1 MIIKNIYYYIIIK
14 YINYNIIIEYKL
26 YEELKLLNFCTIV
39 LLCDTL
45 SMQLECIVN
54 CQYISQ

>member
-45 SMQLECIVN
+45 SM
-54 CQYISQ
+54 